1 MRTQLQA
8 LAVALADPRH
18 GKKGWLIEHLL
29 HSPVCVTPARIQR
42 AVDGGELSE
51 GDGASCLAALNARR

>member
-8 LAVALADPRH
+8 LAFALADPRH
-18 GKKGWLIEHLL
+18 SGEDWLIEHLL
-29 HSPVCVTPARIQR
+29 QFPFCVTPASIRR
-42 AVDGGELSE
+42 AVDSGEVSE